1 VLEKSEMKNDSEK
14 RAESTMPEITL
25 RDVLAPLFRHKKMVL
40 ISFCGVFALAI
51 IVAWAWAARYY
62 QANMQVVVEQDRS
75 DPAIT
80 AAQVANVNNNKP
92 ITLDQV
98 TSEVALLQGED
109 MLLKVVR
116 ECQLVEPNSWSPM
129 DVFLPSDK
137 AQRQAMKEESSM
149 RNLSKKIKVEAATTS
164 DVIDV
169 KYGRVGEPEK
179 PACVLQTLGK
189 LYLEKHLQLQ
199 RPAGSSD
206 FFAQETEK
214 YRKALEISEKR
225 LTDFSQSEKVAAPEL
240 LRADMAQQLAAAEA
254 SLYQAQ
260 QAIAADQKRIDNE
273 KAQMAATPARSN
285 TTEVSNASYLLMQN
299 LQAELLAA
307 QLKRTQLALKF
318 DANYPLV
325 KEADEEIAETKA
337 AIAKAE
343 SSKYVNTTTDRDPTF
358 EYLRQDEAKTEADLA
373 AQRANA
379 AALVASIR
387 GMQTEMVKLDGQA
400 VTQAAL
406 LREAKADE
414 GNYLLYLSK
423 REQERTSDALDQKRI
438 ANVAIAVPAVTP
450 LLPRYSPFLV
460 MFLGFFGALFV
471 AIAAAYV
478 MEYLDP
484 SFRTPQE
491 VTDTLRMPVLATMPK
506 KAA

>member
-1 VLEKSEMKNDSEK
+1 MKNDREN
-14 RAESTMPEITL
+14 RQGGAMPEVML
-25 RDVLAPLFRHKKMVL
+25 RDVLAPLFRHRQIMIL
-40 ISFCGVFALAI
+40 SFCCVFGAATV
-51 IVAWAWAARYY
+51 VAWAWAARYY
-62 QANMQVVVEQDRS
+62 KATMQVVVEQDRS

-80 AAQVANVNNNKP
+80 TAQVANVTNNKV

-109 MLLKVVR
+109 MLRTVVSS
-116 ECQLVEPNSWSPM
+116 CGLVQDRWSPM
-129 DVFLPSDK
+129 DIFLPSDK
-137 AQRQAMKEESSM
+137 QQRMAIKQELATRS
-149 RNLSKKIKVEAATTS
+149 LGKKIKVEAAAATS

-169 KYGRVGEPEK
+169 SYGTVGEPEK

-214 YRKALEISEKR
+214 YRQALAESEKR
-225 LTDFSQSEKVAAPEL
+225 LVEFSEKQQVAAPDL
-240 LRADMAQQLAAAEA
+240 VRTDTALQLTTAQA

-260 QAIAADQKRIDNE
+260 QAIAADQKRIENV
-273 KAQMAATPARSN
+273 KTQMAVTPARSA
-285 TTEVSNASYLLMQN
+285 TAETSNASYLLMQN
-299 LQAELLAA
+299 LQAALLAA
-307 QLKRTQLALKF
+307 QVKRTQLLLKY
-318 DANYPLV
+318 DPNYPMV
-325 KEADEEIAETKA
+325 KEVDQEIAETKD
-337 AIAKAE
+337 AIAKAGE
-343 SSKYVNTTTDRDPTF
+343 SNYVNRTTDRDPTY

-373 AQRANA
+373 SQRATA
-379 AALVASIR
+379 AALVGSIH
-387 GMQTEMVKLDGQA
+387 GIQMEMVKLDGQA

-406 LREAKADE
+406 IREAKADE
-414 GNYLLYLSK
+414 GNYLLYLGK

-450 LLPRYSPFLV
+450 ILPRYSPFLV
-460 MFLGFFGALFV
+460 MFLGLFAAGFV

-491 VTDTLRMPVLATMPK
+491 VSDTLSIPVLATMPN
-506 KAA
+506 AA